1 MAGFVISWK
10 WYSAMWPAVGFRHNV
25 FIDTGSAAADSSAI
39 YFISGVMNG
48 ISIVGNTFSSPHH
61 VTRTAM
67 RLAKTAKFGDSKL
80 IWAGNILHDGIQQ
93 EALQ

>member
-1 MAGFVISWK
+1 
-10 WYSAMWPAVGFRHNV
+10 VGFQHNT
-25 FIDTGSAAADSSAI
+25 FIDMGSKATNSSAI

-48 ISIVGNTFSSPHH
+48 ISIVDNTFSSPHH

-67 RLAKTAKFGDSKL
+67 RLAKTSKFGDSKL
-80 IWAGNILHDGIQQ
+80 IWAGNILNDDIQQ